1 MIFGPFEGVFQG
13 NLGDLGPCLGPVDHR
28 PEGFRAF
35 GRLDRAGYPAWPFTA
50 LETSDR
56 NVKTG

>member
-13 NLGDLGPCLGPVDHR
+13 NLGDLEPRLGPVGHR

-35 GRLDRAGYPAWPFTA
+35 GRLDRTGYPVWPFTTLTA
-50 LETSDR
+50 T
-56 NVKTG
+56 N

>member
-13 NLGDLGPCLGPVDHR
+13 DLGDLGPRLGPVGHR

-35 GRLDRAGYPAWPFTA
+35 GRLDRADLAPFHAT
-50 LETSDR
+50 
-56 NVKTG
+56 